1 MERLLRSHDFR
12 RIQGSG
18 RKVRSTHLL
27 LLALP
32 RRPAG
37 RSVSKK
43 PDPVV
48 TGAMANQT
56 PVSDTAPVV
65 DCRFG
70 LTVSRKVGNAVT
82 RNRIKRWLREAI
94 RRLPPPAR
102 GPWDLVLIPHVEA
115 INAGYHALVQEV
127 ADLWQRIAR

>member
-32 RRPAG
+32 RRRAPTTQQT
-37 RSVSKK
+37 VSL
-43 PDPVV
+43 
-48 TGAMANQT
+48 GA
-56 PVSDTAPVV
+56 VPVV

-94 RRLPPPAR
+94 RHLPPPAR
-102 GPWDLVLIPHVEA
+102 GPWDLVLIPHAEA

-127 ADLWQRIAR
+127 ADLWQRVAR